1 MSFKDKSF
9 ELALAKT
16 CKMLYE
22 RYELYYEKKTAVVL
36 YDPQDKF
43 SYYANSIKALHN
55 YMSRNG
61 WVRLKFTPIL
71 DSQSSNCPVK
81 ILCLNGAL
89 KVPKE
94 LNCACIDALIVSSFE
109 EKFMPTISFVENF
122 SNLKSL
128 SLEYVILNDDIISM
142 LSKLS
147 LLEFISLYHCKM
159 ANGHLQRYLKT
170 VPLSKKFSYYTATF
184 LMRHL

>member
-1 MSFKDKSF
+1 MKS
-9 ELALAKT
+9 KQ
-16 CKMLYE
+16 
-22 RYELYYEKKTAVVL
+22 R
-36 YDPQDKF
+36 
-43 SYYANSIKALHN
+43 SYYTTHRTNSIHYDNSIKALQL
-55 YMSRNG
+55 RNG

-89 KVPKE
+89 KVPKK

-142 LSKLS
+142 VSKLS

-159 ANGHLQRYLKT
+159 ANGHLPKIFENCTTLQEIQLLYCNFSDETSIKLPSQLKRF
-170 VPLSKKFSYYTATF
+170 K
-184 LMRHL
+184 MRIIINHLN